1 MRPLLFH
8 LRNCGHVDFGLFTA
22 TSMQI
27 IQYTVDPFSVFLSSG
42 GRIIH
47 LFSLFHIFLYLSQG
61 EMTRFPWGKNPAM
74 GGSYNLTHNQF
85 LMLVAF
91 LQNLARTF
99 SCCRGIFKVS
109 TPVAHET
116 SGLGFSPSSEG
127 LDTESPSWDKGEEGG
142 GWMGEGCCLNWDLN
156 PLFLDPKPYPQ
167 SQATSCIHIWVHR
180 SSTQL
185 FHTSSIPHFSICHNA
200 MHYYNP
206 MTLQPHWHGSLNKYH
221 FWLSWNDAEEQLWP
235 CRAKKPSPTWTKIC
249 RPLPR
254 LSLLLVVCNFNIF
267 FWCWVSLRLVTSRI
281 FFNSGTVSYLFH
293 TLMR

>member
-1 MRPLLFH
+1 
-8 LRNCGHVDFGLFTA
+8 
-22 TSMQI
+22 
-27 IQYTVDPFSVFLSSG
+27 
-42 GRIIH
+42 
-47 LFSLFHIFLYLSQG
+47 
-61 EMTRFPWGKNPAM
+61 MTRFPWGKNPAM
-74 GGSYNLTHNQF
+74 GGLYNLTHNQF

-167 SQATSCIHIWVHR
+167 SQATRCIHIWVHR

-221 FWLSWNDAEEQLWP
+221 FWLSNEMTLKNSYEHAGQRNLHRLEQKYVARYRDYLYCWLY
-235 CRAKKPSPTWTKIC
+235 ATS
-249 RPLPR
+249 
-254 LSLLLVVCNFNIF
+254 IF
-267 FWCWVSLRLVTSRI
+267 FFGVGFRYGWSHHAFFLTLAQFHTSSTLWCDKPV
-281 FFNSGTVSYLFH
+281 FFSPYLFKA
-293 TLMR
+293 